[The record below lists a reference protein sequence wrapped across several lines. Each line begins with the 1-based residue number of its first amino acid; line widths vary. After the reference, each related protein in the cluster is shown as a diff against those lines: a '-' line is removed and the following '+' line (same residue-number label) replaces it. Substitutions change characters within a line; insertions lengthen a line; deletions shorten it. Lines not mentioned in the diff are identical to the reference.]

1 MSLSYICKKCNFN
14 TDNLSDLKRHINK
27 KNPCG
32 KSLEAM
38 VYSDDQILVLTLLPY
53 VNEIHI
59 LNEINLDHLN
69 DSNLLYKNK
78 KRVINILDDID
89 KNKKKCCDICNESFS
104 KVMDLKKHI
113 LLSCFHKNIEKIEN
127 NIHNNQS
134 IIQSSY
140 NNINNIT
147 NSNSNNNNNNSI
159 NIILDVNKLSSFDE
173 EWDISKIDTY
183 KKERLMSS
191 QIMYTKLL
199 EEILKNEINLN
210 VIIDK
215 ENKSGMV
222 YKNNI
227 EKYIKMKSK
236 DIVSNTM
243 EKLNKHLLDINRADK
258 ESFPESIVFSR
269 RMIEKKYIDYMN
281 KTDIQEI
288 VENLICNIYETKKIE
303 AVNISKNFVNNN
315 PYKDIK
321 Y

>member
-1 MSLSYICKKCNFN
+1 MSISYICKKCNFN

-53 VNEIHI
+53 VNDIHI
-59 LNEINLDHLN
+59 LSEVNLDHLN

-113 LLSCFHKNIEKIEN
+113 LLTCFHKNIEKIEN

-147 NSNSNNNNNNSI
+147 NNNNNNNNNNNSI

-243 EKLNKHLLDINRADK
+243 EKLNKHLNDINNCDIDALK
-258 ESFPESIVFSR
+258 EIKTYSR
-269 RMIEKKYIDYMN
+269 QIINKKHNDYKN
-281 KTDIQEI
+281 SETIQEGVI
-288 VENLICNIYETKKIE
+288 KCMTNIYENKKEEATNIAKNITHEIE
-303 AVNISKNFVNNN
+303 EYRI
-315 PYKDIK
+315 
-321 Y
+321 